1 MYFRTANYLFII
13 MSTYTSKPAI
23 VNRPA
28 DELSAKFSDFTKLQE
43 TLENLSADQKAQ
55 VGDVSFT
62 EDSIKISTPQVG
74 EIILKAVE
82 RSSSRVRLEA
92 QSSPVPMNLIVDFK
106 AVSADTT
113 EVTGTI
119 DVDLPMML
127 RPLVG
132 PTLQKAADQF
142 GSLFANL
149 A

>member
-1 MYFRTANYLFII
+1 

-113 EVTGTI
+113 VVTGTI

>member
-1 MYFRTANYLFII
+1 MAKY
-13 MSTYTSKPAI
+13 SSKPVT
-23 VNRPA
+23 VNKSA
-28 DELSAKFSDFTKLQE
+28 DALSEKFGDFTMLQAA
-43 TLENLSADQKAQ
+43 LDNLDSEQRAR

-62 EDSIKISTPQVG
+62 EDSIKITTPQVG
-74 EIILKAVE
+74 DIVLKAVE
-82 RSSSRVRLEA
+82 RSRERIRLEA
-92 QSSPVPMNLIVDFK
+92 QSSPVPMNLCVDFK
-106 AVSADTT
+106 PVGEQST

-132 PTLQKAADQF
+132 PALQKAADQF

>member
-1 MYFRTANYLFII
+1 

-43 TLENLSADQKAQ
+43 TLEQLSNDQKAQ

-74 EIILKAVE
+74 EIVLKAVE
-82 RSSSRVRLEA
+82 RTSSRVRLEA